1 MPFIEEYPLT
11 EVSGQPI
18 NISGQVINISG
29 QPVKISGETVI
40 AQVSG
45 NLTASISGQPVV
57 IASGQVD
64 ILNMPSITTD
74 ISGQPV
80 KISGETVIT
89 AISGETVI
97 AKISGETVKA
107 DASVSGSVTV
117 ISGQVDI
124 LNMPPVTTDISGQ
137 PVTVS
142 GDIVRAEQY
151 GAWGVQVSGAVIV
164 SGDLAANISGQPV
177 WVASGNV
184 NASQTGTWGVQ
195 VSGAVQVSGEVT
207 AYISGQPVD
216 ITIPADIIINAGANP
231 LAVASLSG
239 GTILTSADCISVTVK
254 ALSENSGDI
263 YVGGYTTGNM
273 PYSGAGLLL
282 APGEAVNID
291 IDNTGK
297 VHVFAVVSGDKVT
310 YIANK

>member
-1 MPFIEEYPLT
+1 MPRISIGGTRELT
-11 EVSGQPI
+11 
-18 NISGQVINISG
+18 
-29 QPVKISGETVI
+29 
-40 AQVSG
+40 
-45 NLTASISGQPVV
+45 
-57 IASGQVD
+57 
-64 ILNMPSITTD
+64 ITTD
-74 ISGQPV
+74 ISGQSV
-80 KISGETVIT
+80 IISGQP
-89 AISGETVI
+89 
-97 AKISGETVKA
+97 
-107 DASVSGSVTV
+107 VTV

-142 GDIVRAEQY
+142 GDIVKAEQY
-151 GAWGVQVSGAVIV
+151 GTWGVQVSGAVIV
-164 SGDLAANISGQPV
+164 SGDINASQAGTWDVGISGSVTVISGQVDILNMPPITTDISGQAV
-177 WVASGNV
+177 WVGSGEITILSGDV
-184 NASQTGTWGVQ
+184 RAQQQGAWGVQ

>member
-1 MPFIEEYPLT
+1 MPR
-11 EVSGQPI
+11 
-18 NISGQVINISG
+18 ISIGG
-29 QPVKISGETVI
+29 TRE
-40 AQVSG
+40 
-45 NLTASISGQPVV
+45 L
-57 IASGQVD
+57 
-64 ILNMPSITTD
+64 SITTD
-74 ISGQPV
+74 ISGQAV
-80 KISGETVIT
+80 WVGSGEVTILSGDVR
-89 AISGETVI
+89 AQQLGAWGVQVSGAVQVSGEVI
-97 AKISGETVKA
+97 SKVSGERIRIEGYYPASGDWRPLAV
-107 DASVSGSVTV
+107 DASGEIRVEAVAEVSGKIVRAEQYGTWGVQVSGEVGATQVGAWDVSVSGSVTV

-137 PVTVS
+137 AVWVGSGEITILS
-142 GDIVRAEQY
+142 GDVRAQQL
-151 GAWGVQVSGAVIV
+151 GA
-164 SGDLAANISGQPV
+164 
-177 WVASGNV
+177 
-184 NASQTGTWGVQ
+184 WGVQ

-216 ITIPADIIINAGANP
+216 ITIPTDIVINAGANP

-263 YVGGYTTGNM
+263 YVGGYTAGNM

-297 VHVFAVVSGDKVT
+297 VHVFAAISGDKVT
-310 YIANK
+310 YIANR